1 MSLDT
6 CSLKSSII
14 SLVNMCTE
22 LCCKCIDF
30 NDKHLFKHFNEKL
43 APIWIDQS
51 KPLLGQE
58 CIAEIKHRLI
68 ETGQE

>member
-1 MSLDT
+1 
-6 CSLKSSII
+6 
-14 SLVNMCTE
+14 MCTE

-30 NDKHLFKHFNEKL
+30 NDKHLFKGFNEKS